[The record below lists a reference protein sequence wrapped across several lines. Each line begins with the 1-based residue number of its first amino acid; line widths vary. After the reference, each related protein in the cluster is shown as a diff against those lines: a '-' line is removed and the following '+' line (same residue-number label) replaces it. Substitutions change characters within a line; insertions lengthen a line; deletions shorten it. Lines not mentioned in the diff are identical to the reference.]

1 MPLHEYQC
9 EQCGERFEKIH
20 KFSDPPIEICPKCGG
35 GPVRKLIS
43 APAFHLK
50 GSGWY
55 ITDYARKDS
64 GAGGKTDD
72 AGQESAANKDKTGE
86 GGKDAPVK
94 DATAK
99 DGDKKAGDKKDTTA
113 KSETSKSESA
123 PASDG
128 GTKSTTKSD

>member
-20 KFSDPPIEICPKCGG
+20 KFSDPPIDVCPKCGG
-35 GPVRKLIS
+35 GPVHKLIS

-64 GAGGKTDD
+64 GGGGKTDD
-72 AGQESAANKDKTGE
+72 SGKESAANTDKSGE
-86 GGKDAPVK
+86 GAK

-99 DGDKKAGDKKDTTA
+99 EATGKDGDKKDTTA
-113 KSETSKSESA
+113 KSENTKSEST

-128 GTKSTTKSD
+128 GTKPTTKSA